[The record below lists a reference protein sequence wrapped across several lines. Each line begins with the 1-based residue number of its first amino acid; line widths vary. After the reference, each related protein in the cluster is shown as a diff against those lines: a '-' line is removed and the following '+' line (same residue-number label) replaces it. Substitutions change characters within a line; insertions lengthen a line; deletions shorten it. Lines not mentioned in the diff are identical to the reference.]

1 VFLYLSWLTERDVR
15 RDPVKRASKVRRW
28 LTYLT
33 LFASA
38 CALIGDVTTLVYNA
52 LGGELTIRF
61 LLKIV
66 TVALIAGTA
75 FIYYLR
81 DLRQDEGEGAR

>member
-1 VFLYLSWLTERDVR
+1 MFLYLSWYTERDVG

-38 CALIGDVTTLVYNA
+38 SALIGDVTTLVYNA

-61 LLKIV
+61 VLKVI
-66 TVALIAGTA
+66 TVGLIAGTA
-75 FIYYLR
+75 LV
-81 DLRQDEGEGAR
+81 

>member
-1 VFLYLSWLTERDVR
+1 MD
-15 RDPVKRASKVRRW
+15 DRARGDARPDEAHSKVRRW

-52 LGGELTIRF
+52 LGGELTIVRAEG
-61 LLKIV
+61 V
-66 TVALIAGTA
+66 TVDRLRHAAY
-75 FIYYLR
+75 FR
-81 DLRQDEGEGAR
+81 DLRQDEVESAR